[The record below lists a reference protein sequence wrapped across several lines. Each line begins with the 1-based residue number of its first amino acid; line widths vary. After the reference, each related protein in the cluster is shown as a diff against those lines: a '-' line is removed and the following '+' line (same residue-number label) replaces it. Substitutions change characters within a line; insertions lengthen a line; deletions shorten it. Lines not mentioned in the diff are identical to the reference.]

1 MVKLVVN
8 IMVIDNLDINCSC
21 TCLITDIIGINIK
34 DSGLVNSIQT
44 FFCGFSNVCHF
55 LVGCKMMAKQVLALG
70 SHEDEN

>member
-44 FFCGFSNVCHF
+44 FFCVLIYRFYF
-55 LVGCKMMAKQVLALG
+55 LNIYILKYYKRQKL
-70 SHEDEN
+70 NIYIFTK